1 MNSRRI
7 VSSFFKDRSILF
19 FLRRHVSFAAGVR
32 RIGLNP
38 KGASQA
44 RVKATTKPG
53 IYLACTLFI
62 VLGGFNVRAQT
73 LFPDNLR
80 CELLENPLGLDISKP
95 SLSWGFKAVGQNRK
109 QSFYELIVSKDST
122 YGSGNSMWTSGK
134 TPSSKSHL
142 ILYAGKPLSS
152 FTRYYWKVRVYDQD
166 GKPSPW
172 SKNAWF
178 ETAAL
183 SASHWKGSWIGD
195 GRKAPEQEADFYKDR
210 AAPVFRKTFTLSKK
224 VIAAR
229 LYIAGL
235 GYYEALI
242 NGNKVGREMLAPGWT
257 SFDKTVLYRS
267 MDITPMLKEGI
278 NAAGVM
284 LGNGWYN
291 PLPLR
296 MWGVHNLRE
305 RLAIGEPCLKAMIRI
320 AYSDGSKE
328 EISTDQSWQTVG
340 GPVLR
345 NNVFLG
351 EHYDARKQIDNWRG
365 NQGVWAT
372 AKPAVIVT
380 GPLGKLKA
388 QLQPG
393 VEVTKIVRPVKIT
406 EIKPGV
412 YLADM
417 GQNFAGVARIRL
429 KATAGTR
436 VVLRYGEEVYKDG
449 SLNGMTSVAGQVK
462 NGNGGP
468 GAPQIAWQEDSY
480 TASGSGTEMWNPRFT
495 FHGFRYVEIKGWP
508 GVPQPSDIEGL
519 RMSAGV
525 EPTGSFECS
534 NPMLNQLDQNI
545 RWTFLS
551 NLFSVQ
557 SDCPAREKFGYG
569 GDMFCTTEAFC
580 YNFDMANF
588 YKKIIQDHE
597 DAQRPLG
604 GITET
609 APYMGI
615 ADAGPGDQSGPLG
628 FQIGFAYAIKQVYD
642 FYGDKRV
649 VEQHYPALQKQI
661 RFLADSAKN
670 NLYDVDLSDHESL
683 DEKPVAFTASCFY
696 LSHVKLMKE
705 FAVILGK
712 KEEAI
717 KYQNMYKD
725 IEAAIIRKFYN
736 PANGVFANGTQS
748 AQFFGL
754 WHNLVDKSAK
764 NNALNAMKQA
774 VAKKDH
780 HLSTGIFGTKM
791 LFDVLRSNNLNDLA
805 YKIADQRDYPGW
817 GHMIENGATTLW
829 ETWKYSDNTYSHNHP
844 MFGSINEWFYRSL
857 LGINA
862 AAPGFKKI
870 IIKPQPAGDLRFARG
885 SYLSVAGEIKSSW
898 TLEDGVYSLSV
909 SIPPNTTADVW
920 IRSTAGAVVT
930 ESGKD
935 IRKLKTVK
943 RLPAAEGYTVVQVG
957 SGDYQFQAR

>member
-1 MNSRRI
+1 MSSRRI
-7 VSSFFKDRSILF
+7 FSFFFRGRSILF
-19 FLRRHVSFAAGVR
+19 FLRRHTFFALCAR
-32 RIGLNP
+32 RMRLNQTP
-38 KGASQA
+38 VNPGST
-44 RVKATTKPG
+44 KAIIKTG
-53 IYLACTLFI
+53 IYMACTLFI
-62 VLGGFNVRAQT
+62 VLGGLNTKAQT

-80 CELLENPLGLDISKP
+80 CELIENPLGLDIDKP
-95 SLSWGFKAVGQNRK
+95 SLSWGFKATGQNRK
-109 QSFYELIVSKDST
+109 QNFYEVIVSRDSI
-122 YGSGNSMWTSGK
+122 YSAGSNAWVSGK
-134 TPSSKSHL
+134 TESSKSNL
-142 ILYAGKPLSS
+142 ILYSGKPLSS
-152 FTRYYWKVRVYDQD
+152 FTRYYWKVRVYDQE
-166 GKPSPW
+166 GRPSPW

-183 SASHWKGSWIGD
+183 SENHWKGSWIAD
-195 GRKAPEQEADFYKDR
+195 GRKAPEQDADFYKDR
-210 AAPVFRKTFTLSKK
+210 EAPVFRKTFTLNKK
-224 VIAAR
+224 VTAAR

-235 GYYEALI
+235 GYYEASI
-242 NGNKVGREMLAPGWT
+242 NGKKIGAEMLAPGWT
-257 SFDKTVLYRS
+257 SFNKTVLYRS
-267 MDITPMLKEGI
+267 MDITPMLKAGA

-320 AYSDGSKE
+320 SYSDGSNE
-328 EISTDQSWQTVG
+328 EIITDESWQTVG

-351 EHYDARKQIDNWRG
+351 EHYDARKEIENWQG
-365 NQGVWAT
+365 NQGVWT
-372 AKPAVIVT
+372 IAKPAVIVP

-393 VEVTKIVRPVKIT
+393 VEVTKIVKPVKIT
-406 EIKPGV
+406 EIKPGL

-429 KATAGTR
+429 KAATGTR

-480 TASGSGTEMWNPRFT
+480 IASGNGMETWNPRFT

-508 GVPQPSDIEGL
+508 GVPQLSDIEGL
-519 RMSAGV
+519 RMSAAV
-525 EPTGSFECS
+525 EQTGRFECS
-534 NPMLNQLDQNI
+534 NPMFNQLAENI

-649 VEQHYPALQKQI
+649 VEKHYPALQKQL
-661 RFLADSAKN
+661 RFLADSAKS
-670 NLYDVDLSDHESL
+670 NLYDIDLSDHESL

-696 LSHVKLMKE
+696 LSHVKLMNE
-705 FAVILGK
+705 FAVILGR
-712 KEEAI
+712 KEDAV
-717 KYQNMYKD
+717 KYQSMSKE

-754 WHNLVDKSAK
+754 WHNLVNRSAK
-764 NNALNAMKQA
+764 ENAISAMKQA
-774 VAKKDH
+774 IAKRDH

-805 YKIADQRDYPGW
+805 YQIANQKDYPGW

-870 IIKPQPAGDLRFARG
+870 IVKPQPAGDLRFARG

-898 TLEDGVYSLSV
+898 TLEGKVYSLNI
-909 SIPPNTTADVW
+909 SIPPNTTAEVW
-920 IRSTAGAVVT
+920 IRSSAGSVVT

-935 IRKLKTVK
+935 VK
-943 RLPAAEGYTVVQVG
+943 KIKNIEMLPPADGYTIVRVG
-957 SGDYQFQAR
+957 SGDYQFKSR

>member
-1 MNSRRI
+1 MLL
-7 VSSFFKDRSILF
+7 LF
-19 FLRRHVSFAAGVR
+19 FTGLRTS
-32 RIGLNP
+32 
-38 KGASQA
+38 
-44 RVKATTKPG
+44 
-53 IYLACTLFI
+53 
-62 VLGGFNVRAQT
+62 AQT
-73 LFPDNLR
+73 LFPDQLR
-80 CELLENPLGLDISKP
+80 CELIENPLGLDIDKP
-95 SLSWGFKAVGQNRK
+95 SLSWRFKAVGKNRK
-109 QSFYELIVSKDST
+109 QSSYEVIVSKDSLFR
-122 YGSGNSMWTSGK
+122 SGNIMWVSGK
-134 TPSSKSHL
+134 TPSSKNNL

-152 FTRYYWKVRVYDQD
+152 FTRYFWKVRVYDQD

-172 SKNAWF
+172 SQNAWF

-183 SASHWKGSWIGD
+183 TESHWKGNWIGD
-195 GRKAPEQEADFYKDR
+195 GRKTPEQDADFYKDR
-210 AAPVFRKTFTLSKK
+210 AAPVFRKTFTLRKK

-235 GYYEALI
+235 GYYEASI
-242 NGNKVGREMLAPGWT
+242 NGNKVGTEMLAPGWT

-267 MDITPMLKEGI
+267 MDITPMLKEGM

-320 AYSDGSKE
+320 SYSDGSKE
-328 EISTDQSWQTVG
+328 EINTDQSWQTVG

-351 EHYDARKQIDNWRG
+351 EHYDARKRIDNWQG
-365 NQGVWAT
+365 NQGIWAT
-372 AKPAVIVT
+372 AKSAVIVT

-393 VEVTKIVRPVKIT
+393 VEVTRIVRPVKIT
-406 EIKPGV
+406 EVKPGV

-429 KATAGTR
+429 KAAAGTR

-468 GAPQIAWQEDSY
+468 GAPQVAWQEDSY
-480 TASGSGTEMWNPRFT
+480 IASGRGTETWNPRFT
-495 FHGFRYVEIKGWP
+495 FHGFRYIEIKGWP
-508 GVPQPSDIEGL
+508 GVPQPADIEGL
-519 RMSAGV
+519 RMSAAV
-525 EPTGSFECS
+525 EQTGSFECS
-534 NPMLNQLDQNI
+534 NPMLNQLAQNI

-649 VEQHYPALQKQI
+649 VEKHYPALQKQI

-670 NLYDVDLSDHESL
+670 NLYDTDLSDHESL
-683 DEKPVAFTASCFY
+683 DEKPIAFTASCFY
-696 LSHVKLMKE
+696 LSHVKLMNE

-712 KEEAI
+712 TEDAI
-717 KYQNMYKD
+717 KYQNMSKN

-754 WHNLVDKSAK
+754 WHNLVSKSAK
-764 NNALNAMKQA
+764 DNALNAMKQA

-791 LFDVLRSNNLNDLA
+791 LFDVLRNNNLNDLA
-805 YKIADQRDYPGW
+805 YQIASQLDYPGW

-844 MFGSINEWFYRSL
+844 MFGSINEWFYRAL

-870 IIKPQPAGDLRFARG
+870 LIKPQPAGDLSYASG
-885 SYLSVAGEIKSSW
+885 SYRSVAGEIKSSW
-898 TLEDGVYSLSV
+898 KLEANVYSLNI

-920 IRSTAGAVVT
+920 IRTAKGAVVT

-935 IRKLKTVK
+935 IRKLKTIEM
-943 RLPAAEGYTVVQVG
+943 RPGADGYTIVRVG